1 MNKTLKITL
10 NILVFVL
17 IAGFGYYMVH
27 SIMPDG
33 KEMRSG
39 EGNAENTFVSPYKKT
54 TGFTTPSDILCF
66 DLYENVIYAAQS
78 GRISVFDLSSNRQ
91 RNFTIQTDV
100 RDIVVEDETIY
111 LLYPQRID
119 LYTFD
124 GTKKGEWA
132 ACSDHSDYCAFTT
145 SKDYIFVTDVEYKL
159 ITQLDKEGRLV
170 RFIKSP
176 EGFIIPSYSFDI
188 ININDTIYCANS
200 GRHKIESYTI
210 DGEYITSFGIA
221 GTQAGAFLGCCN
233 PAYLAATP
241 WGDIITSEKGIPRI
255 SCYSREGTF
264 RTVLLNDKI
273 LDGGTLAYNV
283 EMHDD
288 KIYVARKKS
297 LSVFVFDPE
306 LAAQSACAGC
316 PVDCPFSMNN
326 E

>member
-1 MNKTLKITL
+1 MNKSLKIAL

-27 SIMPDG
+27 SMTSG
-33 KEMRSG
+33 KTFFSG
-39 EGNAENTFVSPYKKT
+39 EGNAENTSVSPYKKT
-54 TGFTTPSDILCF
+54 NSFTTASDIICF
-66 DLYENVIYAAQS
+66 DIEEDLIYVVLS
-78 GRISVFDLSSNRQ
+78 GKMSVLDLSGNRQ
-91 RNFTIQTDV
+91 RDFAIKTDA

-132 ACSDHSDYCAFTT
+132 ACSDNSDYCALTT
-145 SKDYIFVTDVEYKL
+145 SKDYVFVTDVADKL

-176 EGFIIPSYSFDI
+176 AGFIIPSYSFDI

-221 GTQAGAFLGCCN
+221 GTQAGAFPGCCN
-233 PAYLAATP
+233 PAFLAATP

-255 SCYSREGTF
+255 SCYGREGKF
-264 RTVLLNDKI
+264 RTILLNDKI

-283 EMHDD
+283 AMRDD

-306 LAAQSACAGC
+306 LAAQSACA
-316 PVDCPFSMNN
+316 DCPIDCPLSK
-326 E
+326 